1 MKKTPPCLPRTT
13 RYACLFR
20 DGAGRSFFVSVHR
33 PGAPVFSPQSS
44 SLIPPCLHPAF
55 FVCLH
60 PSVHPSV
67 HYVCGC
73 HSGLPVSLNPERP
86 VPPVPARS
94 LQSFLRRKG
103 FFSLSGKIEGKAGKC
118 PGERDSSGRN
128 ESHFARLVRVL
139 LLLVKRT
146 EKRQNFCSDTVELHD
161 TLSCLSVHE
170 PLSYC
175 TLPMHGGVPGSHVA
189 VY

>member
-55 FVCLH
+55 FVCRH
-60 PSVHPSV
+60 SSVHSSVHPSV
-67 HYVCGC
+67 HSSVHYAGGC
-73 HSGLPVSLNPERP
+73 HSGLPVSLNPGRP

-94 LQSFLRRKG
+94 LQSFLRRKC

-128 ESHFARLVRVL
+128 ESHFAHLVRVL

-146 EKRQNFCSDTVELHD
+146 EKRQNFCSDTVELHG

-170 PLSYC
+170 PLS
-175 TLPMHGGVPGSHVA
+175 
-189 VY
+189 